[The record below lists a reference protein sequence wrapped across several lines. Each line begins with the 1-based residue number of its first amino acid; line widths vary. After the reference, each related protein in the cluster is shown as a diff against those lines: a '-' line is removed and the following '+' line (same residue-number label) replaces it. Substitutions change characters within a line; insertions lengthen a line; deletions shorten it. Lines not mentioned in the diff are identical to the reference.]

1 MSYFTR
7 LTDIVTCNL
16 SDLLDGESDP
26 KVAITQIIVEIE
38 RGLASA
44 ERSMTTASSTR
55 ERLRRELDEHRERID
70 HWNDQARN
78 WLKTGDERQAR
89 LSLICKSEVEDLV
102 AGLTQQLDAA
112 IATCDHMSTTFRA
125 LQARLAEAGRRKQGL
140 AQGATPA
147 ESETVVPREPESV
160 DSTRAERIEE
170 ELSRLR
176 AELEGEAD

>member
-16 SDLLDGESDP
+16 SELLDGESDP
-26 KVAITQIIVEIE
+26 QAAIVQIVVEIE
-38 RGLASA
+38 RGVASA
-44 ERSMTTASSTR
+44 DRSMTTASSTR

-102 AGLTQQLDAA
+102 AGLTQQLNAA
-112 IATCDHMSTTFRA
+112 IATCDHMSTTYRA
-125 LQARLAEAGRRKQGL
+125 LQARLAEARRREQGL
-140 AQGATPA
+140 VQGATLA
-147 ESETVVPREPESV
+147 ESETVVLEDSESV
-160 DSTRAERIEE
+160 DSATSERIED

>member
-16 SDLLDGESDP
+16 SELLDGESAP
-26 KVAITQIIVEIE
+26 QAAIAQIVVEIA
-38 RGLASA
+38 RGVASA
-44 ERSMTTASSTR
+44 ERSMPTASSTR

-102 AGLTQQLDAA
+102 AGLTQQLNAA
-112 IATCDHMSTTFRA
+112 IATCDHMLTTYRA
-125 LQARLAEAGRRKQGL
+125 LQARLAEARRREQGL
-140 AQGATPA
+140 VQGATLA
-147 ESETVVPREPESV
+147 ESETVVLGDSESV
-160 DSTRAERIEE
+160 DSATSERIED

>member
-16 SDLLDGESDP
+16 SELLDGESDP
-26 KVAITQIIVEIE
+26 QAAIVQIVVEIE
-38 RGLASA
+38 RGVASA
-44 ERSMTTASSTR
+44 DRSMTTASSTR
-55 ERLRRELDEHRERID
+55 ERLRRERID

-102 AGLTQQLDAA
+102 AGLTQQLNAA
-112 IATCDHMSTTFRA
+112 IATCDHMSTTYRA
-125 LQARLAEAGRRKQGL
+125 LQARLAEARRREQGL
-140 AQGATPA
+140 VQGATLA
-147 ESETVVPREPESV
+147 ESETVVLGDSESV
-160 DSTRAERIEE
+160 DSATAERIED

>member
-38 RGLASA
+38 RGVASA

-160 DSTRAERIEE
+160 DSARAERIED

>member
-26 KVAITQIIVEIE
+26 QAAITQIIVEIE
-38 RGLASA
+38 RGVASA

-70 HWNDQARN
+70 HWNDQARD

-102 AGLTQQLDAA
+102 AGLTQQLESA

-125 LQARLAEAGRRKQGL
+125 LQARLAEARRRKQGL
-140 AQGATPA
+140 VQGAIPA
-147 ESETVVPREPESV
+147 ESEMVVPREPESV
-160 DSTRAERIEE
+160 DSARAQRIEE

-176 AELEGEAD
+176 AELDGEAD

>member
-16 SDLLDGESDP
+16 SELLDGESDP
-26 KVAITQIIVEIE
+26 QAAIVQIVVEIE
-38 RGLASA
+38 RGVASA
-44 ERSMTTASSTR
+44 DRSMTTASSTR

-102 AGLTQQLDAA
+102 AGLTQQLNAA
-112 IATCDHMSTTFRA
+112 IATCDHMLTTY
-125 LQARLAEAGRRKQGL
+125 RLSL
-140 AQGATPA
+140 
-147 ESETVVPREPESV
+147 
-160 DSTRAERIEE
+160 IHI
-170 ELSRLR
+170 
-176 AELEGEAD
+176 

>member
-26 KVAITQIIVEIE
+26 QVAITQIIVEIE
-38 RGLASA
+38 RGVASA

-125 LQARLAEAGRRKQGL
+125 LQTRLAEAGRRKQGL
-140 AQGATPA
+140 AQGATLA

-160 DSTRAERIEE
+160 DSARAERIED

-176 AELEGEAD
+176 AELEGEVD

>member
-26 KVAITQIIVEIE
+26 QVAITQIIVEIE
-38 RGLASA
+38 RGVASA

-102 AGLTQQLDAA
+102 GAAVFLAADASAFMTGQVVRVDGGFTSGLLWPIPLD
-112 IATCDHMSTTFRA
+112 D
-125 LQARLAEAGRRKQGL
+125 
-140 AQGATPA
+140 
-147 ESETVVPREPESV
+147 
-160 DSTRAERIEE
+160 
-170 ELSRLR
+170 
-176 AELEGEAD
+176 